1 MPKPQVHA
9 ALVPT
14 VDQQAD
20 LLRRAKAA
28 WAATGEAGT
37 PIGASGYQDHA
48 GLAYVVLMGRGGIT
62 LAVYRVRPDNLMLRR
77 MKRWP
82 VEMAPKQAP

>member
-1 MPKPQVHA
+1 MPKLQVHA
-9 ALVPT
+9 APVPT
-14 VDQQAD
+14 VEQQAD

-37 PIGASGYQDHA
+37 STSASGYKDHD
-48 GLAYVVLMGRGGIT
+48 GLSYVVLMGRAGTT

-82 VEMAPKQAP
+82 VEVAPKLEG